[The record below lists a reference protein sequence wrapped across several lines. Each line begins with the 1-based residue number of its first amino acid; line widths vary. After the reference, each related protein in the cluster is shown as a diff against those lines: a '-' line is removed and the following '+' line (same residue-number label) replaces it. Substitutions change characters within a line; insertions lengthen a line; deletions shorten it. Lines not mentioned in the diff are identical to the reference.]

1 MVFYP
6 HVKTLAL
13 AHNFTIKGCLTP
25 PNACTKPVR
34 YIYMWSLFL
43 IFRMN
48 FGIVPRM
55 WYFVFILFSHLVYMY
70 LCTLTFSRKIYN
82 TPMNFYVVKIFRH
95 HSEIRLWFWKNKH
108 VVEKTFWTKIIW
120 LSVCECKNTC
130 SWNWKTRVYQYI
142 CVLGYVKHPTVYIQT
157 QWITWI
163 WGIVDNKS
171 SFRLMK

>member
-1 MVFYP
+1 
-6 HVKTLAL
+6 
-13 AHNFTIKGCLTP
+13 
-25 PNACTKPVR
+25 
-34 YIYMWSLFL
+34 
-43 IFRMN
+43 
-48 FGIVPRM
+48 M

-82 TPMNFYVVKIFRH
+82 TPMNFYVAKLFRH

-108 VVEKTFWTKIIW
+108 VVEKKFWTKIIW
-120 LSVCECKNTC
+120 ISVCECKNTC

-163 WGIVDNKS
+163 WGIVDNKFDEIKVKCRTTLWIGHLPRS
-171 SFRLMK
+171 VVVLKLSAKKSCLIAMSFTSLCCNIYI